1 MQNPEAEKSV
11 ELLVFEI
18 GDGRF
23 GIDLGTV
30 QEVVRAVLIS
40 PLPGGPPVVE
50 GVIDV
55 RGRIVPVYDLRARF
69 AANPRAL
76 HADDLF
82 VLARAGDRLVA
93 VHCERVEWLVTVP
106 PGTVQQ
112 AGGVRLGDRSVAGAA
127 SLEDGIILITDL
139 ATFLDDAE
147 CATLDAALAARPG
160 PAR

>member
-76 HADDLF
+76 RADDLF
-82 VLARAGDRLVA
+82 VLARAGDGGGGNRKRRGGGEGE
-93 VHCERVEWLVTVP
+93 HER
-106 PGTVQQ
+106 GHHRAR
-112 AGGVRLGDRSVAGAA
+112 AGMEHGHGRNSGRTG
-127 SLEDGIILITDL
+127 
-139 ATFLDDAE
+139 
-147 CATLDAALAARPG
+147 
-160 PAR
+160 